1 MAIVVEH
8 DKRRREILEKSLDVF
23 AKDGYEDVT
32 FQKIADRCGITRTTL
47 YFYFKNKRDIFL
59 AALKQLLSEMEIEI
73 RNLVSDENIPAEETL
88 RKVMM
93 IIVGYCEQNINM
105 FSVLLVYLIQLK
117 KAGVDTDERVR
128 RRVVKLR
135 HLMST
140 VIIRGIKNK
149 EFAVTDVHQINELLY
164 GIVEAAIFRVAILNQ
179 TDISTIRTTINLAID
194 GILNNSR

>member
-1 MAIVVEH
+1 MAIIVEH
-8 DKRRREILEKSLDVF
+8 DKRRREILEKSLEVF
-23 AKDGYEDVT
+23 VKEGYEDVT

-73 RNLVSDENIPAEETL
+73 KELVVNDKIPAEETL

-93 IIVGYCEQNINM
+93 VIVDYCEQNINM

-128 RRVVKLR
+128 RRVLRLR

-140 VIIRGIKNK
+140 VIIRGIKNQ

-179 TDISTIRTTINLAID
+179 TDISKIRTTINLAID
-194 GILNNSR
+194 GILHK

>member
-23 AKDGYEDVT
+23 AKEGYEDVT

-73 RNLVSDENIPAEETL
+73 RNLVSDESISAEETL

-135 HLMST
+135 HLMTT
-140 VIIRGIKNK
+140 VIIRGIKNN
-149 EFAVTDVHQINELLY
+149 EFGVTDVHQINELLY

-179 TDISTIRTTINLAID
+179 TDISKIRTTINLAID
-194 GILNNSR
+194 GILKKSK

>member
-59 AALKQLLSEMEIEI
+59 AALKQLLSEMEIAI
-73 RNLVSDENIPAEETL
+73 RELVSNEAIPAEQTL
-88 RKVMM
+88 RNVMM
-93 IIVGYCEQNINM
+93 IIVDYCEQNINM

-135 HLMST
+135 HLMTT
-140 VIIRGIKNK
+140 VIIRGIKNN

-179 TDISTIRTTINLAID
+179 TDISKIRTTINLAID
-194 GILNNSR
+194 GILKK

>member
-179 TDISTIRTTINLAID
+179 TDISKIRTTINLAID
-194 GILNNSR
+194 GILKK

>member
-140 VIIRGIKNK
+140 VIIRGIKNN
-149 EFAVTDVHQINELLY
+149 EFAVTDVHQSNELLD

-179 TDISTIRTTINLAID
+179 TDISKIRTTINLAID
-194 GILNNSR
+194 GILKK

>member
-8 DKRRREILEKSLDVF
+8 DKRRREILEKSLDFF
-23 AKDGYEDVT
+23 AKEGYEDVT

-73 RNLVSDENIPAEETL
+73 RNLVSDESISAEETL

-135 HLMST
+135 HLMTT
-140 VIIRGIKNK
+140 VIIRGIKNN
-149 EFAVTDVHQINELLY
+149 EFGVTDVHQINELLY

-179 TDISTIRTTINLAID
+179 TDISKIRTTINLAID
-194 GILNNSR
+194 GILKKSK

>member
-73 RNLVSDENIPAEETL
+73 RNLVSDESISAEETL

-135 HLMST
+135 HLMTT
-140 VIIRGIKNK
+140 VIIRGIKNN
-149 EFAVTDVHQINELLY
+149 EFGVTDVHQINELLY

-179 TDISTIRTTINLAID
+179 TDISKIRTTINLAID
-194 GILNNSR
+194 GILKKSK

>member
-59 AALKQLLSEMEIEI
+59 AALKQLLSEMEIAI
-73 RNLVSDENIPAEETL
+73 RELVSNESIPAEQTL
-88 RKVMM
+88 RNVMM
-93 IIVGYCEQNINM
+93 IIVDYCEQNINM

-135 HLMST
+135 HLMTT
-140 VIIRGIKNK
+140 VIIRGIKNN

-179 TDISTIRTTINLAID
+179 TDISKIRTTINLAID
-194 GILNNSR
+194 GILKK

>member
-179 TDISTIRTTINLAID
+179 TDISKIRTTINLAID
-194 GILNNSR
+194 GILRK

>member
-73 RNLVSDENIPAEETL
+73 RNLVSNESIPAEETL

-117 KAGVDTDERVR
+117 KAGVDTNERVR

-179 TDISTIRTTINLAID
+179 TDISKIRTTINLAID

>member
-59 AALKQLLSEMEIEI
+59 AALKQLLSEMEIAI
-73 RNLVSDENIPAEETL
+73 RKLVSNESTPAEQTL
-88 RKVMM
+88 RNVMM
-93 IIVGYCEQNINM
+93 IIVDYCEQNINM

-135 HLMST
+135 HLMTT
-140 VIIRGIKNK
+140 VIIRGIKNN

-179 TDISTIRTTINLAID
+179 TDISKIRTTINLAID
-194 GILNNSR
+194 GILKK

>member
-8 DKRRREILEKSLDVF
+8 DKRKREILEKSLDVF
-23 AKDGYEDVT
+23 AKEGYEDVT

-73 RNLVSDENIPAEETL
+73 RNLVSDESISAEETL

-135 HLMST
+135 HLMTT
-140 VIIRGIKNK
+140 VIIRGIKNN
-149 EFAVTDVHQINELLY
+149 EFGVTDVHQINELLY

-179 TDISTIRTTINLAID
+179 TDISKIRTTINLAID
-194 GILNNSR
+194 GILKKSK

>member
-23 AKDGYEDVT
+23 AKEGYEDVT

-59 AALKQLLSEMEIEI
+59 AALKQLLSEMEIQIREI
-73 RNLVSDENIPAEETL
+73 VSDETIPAEQTL

-93 IIVGYCEQNINM
+93 IIVDYCEQNINM

-140 VIIRGIKNK
+140 VIIRGIKNN
-149 EFAVTDVHQINELLY
+149 EFAVTNVHQINELLY

-179 TDISTIRTTINLAID
+179 TEITKIRTTINLAID
-194 GILNNSR
+194 GLLQK